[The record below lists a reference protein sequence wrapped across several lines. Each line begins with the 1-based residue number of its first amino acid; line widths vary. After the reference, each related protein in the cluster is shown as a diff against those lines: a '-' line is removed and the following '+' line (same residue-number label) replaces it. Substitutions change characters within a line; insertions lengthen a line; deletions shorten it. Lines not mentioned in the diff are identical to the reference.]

1 MNEPL
6 ATRNRAALA
15 HLSLFPVLTWIWL
28 PLLLRRADPDND
40 FLVRHTT
47 GAAVF
52 QGTVLLSI
60 PVCWFLGLVSTWT
73 LSEVTSKIFLVFYGT
88 VLLCLA
94 GAYVLGAIALAFQA
108 WNGDPFWAPWV
119 SYLLGYDEP
128 SEE

>member
-1 MNEPL
+1 M
-6 ATRNRAALA
+6 RNRAALA

-28 PLLLRRADPDND
+28 PLLLRRADPESD

-47 GAAVF
+47 GASVF

-60 PVCWFLGLVSTWT
+60 PVCWLLGLLPTWI
-73 LSEVTSKIFLVFYGT
+73 LSEVSSKVFLVLYGT
-88 VLLCLA
+88 VLLCLV

-108 WNGDPFWAPWV
+108 WNGDPFWAPLV